1 MCISILK
8 MSYKFVTQFEA
19 TQHKLKKKTGI
30 FPTYGPPQ
38 SDQLIEDYNLTN
50 GKEDDAPVEIIFGEQ
65 KFNLKDLLI
74 VEEPEKEYC
83 NFKGFLKNL
92 GQEVSATFAD
102 KSNNKI
108 AFEELNEDAVSIYMS
123 LNENNVLPVKELK
136 IDGDTNT
143 INCIILEENDFKEE
157 TEENDNIEYIEIE
170 TSDKDIE
177 SFIVKIEEDSNEKD
191 KENEETVPK
200 QEIKRPTKRKK
211 IIKERIS
218 DGMIIMEPLNGD
230 KQMEKPKFESEDDI
244 FEREIQF
251 PCELCKK
258 IYPTKRSLR
267 AHINRTHF
275 PKPCQYTCEICGYQ
289 NNTRSGISIF
299 FLITSNS

>member
-8 MSYKFVTQFEA
+8 MSYKFVIQFEA
-19 TQHKLKKKTGI
+19 TQNKLRKKTGI
-30 FPTYGPPQ
+30 YPAYGPPEPNG
-38 SDQLIEDYNLTN
+38 LIEDVSLSE
-50 GKEDDAPVEIIFGEQ
+50 KEDAAPVEIIFGEQ
-65 KFNLKDLLI
+65 KFNLMDVLI
-74 VEEPEKEYC
+74 VEEPEKEQC

-92 GQEVSATFAD
+92 GQEVSATFAE

-108 AFEELNEDAVSIYMS
+108 ALEEHNEDAVSIYMA
-123 LNENNVLPVKELK
+123 LNENVLPVKELK
-136 IDGDTNT
+136 IDDDTNT
-143 INCIILEENDFKEE
+143 INCIVLEEDDLKED
-157 TEENDNIEYIEIE
+157 TEEADNIEYIEIE

-177 SFIVKIEEDSNEKD
+177 SLIVKIEDDSNEKD

-200 QEIKRPTKRKK
+200 QVIKRPTKRKK

-218 DGMIIMEPLNGD
+218 DGMIIMEPLNSE
-230 KQMEKPKFESEDDI
+230 KQVEKPKFESEDDI
-244 FEREIQF
+244 FEREMQF

-267 AHINRTHF
+267 AHIKRTHF

-289 NNTRSGISIF
+289 NNTRSGSLIS
-299 FLITSNS
+299 FLIN